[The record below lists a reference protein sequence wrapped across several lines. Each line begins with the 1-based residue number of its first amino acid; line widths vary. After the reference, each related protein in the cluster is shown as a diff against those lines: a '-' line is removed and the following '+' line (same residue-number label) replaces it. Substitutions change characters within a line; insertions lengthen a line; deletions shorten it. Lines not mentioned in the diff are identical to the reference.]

1 MRSYPN
7 RSFLLLFGSD
17 PVGIDTTTIGGGGES
32 IESDPDPEPEPEPD
46 AEATSPSSSSPFS
59 ACCSE
64 GPDDFSRPF
73 PPYPVTSV
81 HSTSPEHAPSNDVD
95 VDDFDDDD
103 DDNDAD
109 IRASVIRDVKRL

>member
-1 MRSYPN
+1 MRSYPD
-7 RSFLLLFGSD
+7 RSFFLLFGSD
-17 PVGIDTTTIGGGGES
+17 PVGIDTTRIGGGGES
-32 IESDPDPEPEPEPD
+32 IESDPDPEPEPD
-46 AEATSPSSSSPFS
+46 AEATSSSSSSPFS
-59 ACCSE
+59 ACCLE
-64 GPDDFSRPF
+64 EPDDFSRPF

-103 DDNDAD
+103 DDDNGAD